1 MKLFIINNRQIDKGG
16 IGSKLR
22 NISLGLVT
30 IFLIIVTGCSI
41 GIENEEQLIE
51 VRKRVGNEN
60 EFEDFRK
67 ITDNKKVQEVKKILN
82 ETDWENAKVSMSRPP
97 DYQFVFQFKN
107 PNIMAKAVLHRVW
120 ISPNKDK
127 LEIVQGDNQYAQ
139 LTKEQSAIMFEIIT
153 GDKLAE
159 LK

>member
-1 MKLFIINNRQIDKGG
+1 MNLQRLFF
-16 IGSKLR
+16 
-22 NISLGLVT
+22 GLIT
-30 IFLIIVTGCSI
+30 IFLIIVTGCSN
-41 GIENEEQLIE
+41 GIESEEQLIE
-51 VRKRVGNEN
+51 VQKRVRDQNN
-60 EFEDFRK
+60 FEDF
-67 ITDNKKVQEVKKILN
+67 KKVTDREQVLKVKEILN
-82 ETDWENAKVSMSRPP
+82 ETDWEDAKVSMSRPP

-107 PNIMAKAVLHRVW
+107 PEIEAKSVLHKVW

-139 LTKEQSAIMFEIIT
+139 LTKENSTILFEIIT